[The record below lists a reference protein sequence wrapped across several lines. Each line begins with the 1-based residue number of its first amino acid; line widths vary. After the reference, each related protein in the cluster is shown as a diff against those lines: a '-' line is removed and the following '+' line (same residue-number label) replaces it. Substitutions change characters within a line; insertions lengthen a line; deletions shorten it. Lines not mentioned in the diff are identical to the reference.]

1 MSWKSV
7 WDPKQLVIIH
17 ETGQNQQK
25 LCVDDR
31 HINAPWGFPIVE
43 ITPDP
48 KIVIN
53 SPQNG
58 PESAKIAS
66 VDDLHVIAPWASS
79 IMEIT
84 LGPQTVSYSPR
95 NGPESAKLA
104 SVVDQ
109 NVIAPWGSTTMEI
122 TSGPQNGE

>member
-1 MSWKSV
+1 MVS
-7 WDPKQLVIIH
+7 
-17 ETGQNQQK
+17 
-25 LCVDDR
+25 
-31 HINAPWGFPIVE
+31 
-43 ITPDP
+43 
-48 KIVIN
+48 N
-53 SPQNG
+53 SQQNG
-58 PESAKIAS
+58 SKLDKTVS
-66 VDDLHVIAPWASS
+66 VDDGHVNAPREST

-95 NGPESAKLA
+95 NGPKSAKLA

>member
-1 MSWKSV
+1 M
-7 WDPKQLVIIH
+7 
-17 ETGQNQQK
+17 
-25 LCVDDR
+25 
-31 HINAPWGFPIVE
+31 
-43 ITPDP
+43 
-48 KIVIN
+48 IN